1 MSRVRLSLKPGQ
13 PGTKSLLAE
22 YGERLV
28 CVRYRYDAQKRRRF
42 KTVELIVGASEW
54 LPGGG
59 PVDGGEIVSLR
70 VGWREL
76 DLRRRVKAAGGTWDP
91 LNRVWRLHV
100 ERVKELG
107 LKSRVVDMELYSL

>member
-42 KTVELIVGASEW
+42 KTVELIVETSEW
-54 LPGGG
+54 LPAGGQ
-59 PVDGGEIVSLR
+59 VDGGEVVSLR
-70 VGWREL
+70 VGYQEL
-76 DLRRRVKAAGGTWDP
+76 DLRQQVKAAGGTWDS
-91 LNRVWRLHV
+91 LNRVWRLCLG
-100 ERVKELG
+100 RVRELG
-107 LKSRVVDMELYSL
+107 LESRLVDTDL